1 MMGKQSKRPGR
12 AARDVHA
19 AIAAQAAALRN
30 APRLGIR
37 DADETPELAAL
48 MHSARSRI
56 EAGLPS
62 TFEHE
67 GRTYYLRTSLV
78 MQFDVFGAP
87 GAGEPLMS
95 GAVFS
100 TESFGHAPGH

>member
-1 MMGKQSKRPGR
+1 MSKKSKRPGR
-12 AARDVHA
+12 ATRDVHA
-19 AIAAQAAALRN
+19 AIREQATTLRN
-30 APRLGIR
+30 APTLGIR
-37 DADETPELAAL
+37 DAEATPELAAL
-48 MHSARSRI
+48 MQSARCRI

-62 TFEHE
+62 AFDHE

-78 MQFDVFGAP
+78 MQFDIFDTP
-87 GAGEPLMS
+87 GRSEPLMS

>member
-1 MMGKQSKRPGR
+1 MGKQSKRPGR

-19 AIAAQAAALRN
+19 AIKLQAAAARS
-30 APRLGIR
+30 ATSFGIR
-37 DADETPELAAL
+37 DAEETPELAAL
-48 MHSARSRI
+48 MRSARGRI

-62 TFEHE
+62 AFEHE

-78 MQFDVFGAP
+78 MQFDVFDAP